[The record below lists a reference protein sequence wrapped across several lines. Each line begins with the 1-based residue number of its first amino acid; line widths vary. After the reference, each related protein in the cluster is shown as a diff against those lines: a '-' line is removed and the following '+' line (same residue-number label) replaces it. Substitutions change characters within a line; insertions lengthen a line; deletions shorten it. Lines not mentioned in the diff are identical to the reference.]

1 MNEIQIF
8 KNEKFGSVRVIE
20 GEDGPWFVGKDVASI
35 LGYTNTRKA
44 VRDHVDEEDR
54 REERIVTP
62 SGEQT
67 AAVINES
74 GVYSLILSSK
84 LPSAKA
90 FKRWITTEVLPA
102 IRRTGGYMGRTE
114 GLSDAEIMA
123 RALEISQRT
132 ISERNRR
139 IGELEIQ
146 NSRLAVSNQVMKPKA
161 DYFDQ
166 LVDRNTLTNFR
177 ETAKQLNIP
186 ERQLIRFL
194 MEKKYIYR
202 DQKGKLMPY
211 AAKNAGLFE
220 VKECLNEKTHW
231 SGTQT
236 LVTPKGR
243 ETFRLLWEAET
254 A

>member
-1 MNEIQIF
+1 MNGIQIF

-20 GEDGPWFVGKDVASI
+20 GEDGPWFVGKDVAFI

-202 DQKGKLMPY
+202 DKKGKLMPY

-220 VKECLNEKTHW
+220 LKECLNEKTHW